1 MDHNSQEPAL
11 GTSVK
16 KVSWVTTLGYGS
28 GDFGFNL
35 YFAGL
40 NLYLLYYYTDV
51 LNIAP
56 AVAGLI
62 IMLPV
67 IWDGVSDPLM
77 GWIVTRTRSRFGKFR
92 PYILFG
98 APLMGFSFVGMFAAP
113 IWFPDHVVIAC
124 LVTHMIF
131 RTAYTVASVP
141 YSSLAAALTHN
152 SQERGTMA
160 GVRMMAAM
168 TGGVVTAS
176 TMLELANY
184 FGNGDLR
191 AGFVQVAIVYGLLS
205 SAMMVVIFLTTS
217 EEITLAKPRNLTS
230 RQTLSFLRRNAA
242 FWILCGASLVGVIGS
257 AIGGKSIVYYINYYA
272 GHPDRVSEVMSIGIL
287 GAGIGIPLWTLAA
300 RHLSKRWVWVIGASG
315 AVSLNLA
322 LFFFDV
328 KAVTTLSALAFC
340 NGIMG
345 GAVAV
350 MFWSMLP
357 DTVEYGQW
365 RSGVRDDGIVFGLS
379 QLISKAGSGLG
390 VGMIGLLLSAIGYTA
405 GVDQSADTL
414 QGIRASA
421 FLIPAAASAL
431 SALVILTYPLDT
443 KLHSRI
449 VRGLQRREG
458 INLGGKGQKE
468 IVAG

>member
-1 MDHNSQEPAL
+1 
-11 GTSVK
+11 
-16 KVSWVTTLGYGS
+16 
-28 GDFGFNL
+28 
-35 YFAGL
+35 
-40 NLYLLYYYTDV
+40 
-51 LNIAP
+51 
-56 AVAGLI
+56 
-62 IMLPV
+62 
-67 IWDGVSDPLM
+67 
-77 GWIVTRTRSRFGKFR
+77 
-92 PYILFG
+92 
-98 APLMGFSFVGMFAAP
+98 
-113 IWFPDHVVIAC
+113 
-124 LVTHMIF
+124 
-131 RTAYTVASVP
+131 
-141 YSSLAAALTHN
+141 
-152 SQERGTMA
+152 MA

-217 EEITLAKPRNLTS
+217 EEITLAKPRKLTS

-328 KAVTTLSALAFC
+328 KAVSTLSALAFC
-340 NGIMG
+340 NGVMG

-449 VRGLQRREG
+449 VRGLQRREA

>member
-1 MDHNSQEPAL
+1 MSKSKPLDLTLQAKPAPNDA
-11 GTSVK
+11 K
-16 KVSWVTTLGYGS
+16 RVSWITTVGYGS

-40 NLYLLYYYTDV
+40 NLYLLYYYTDI
-51 LNIAP
+51 LNIDP

-67 IWDGVSDPLM
+67 IWDGISDPLM

-98 APLMGFSFVGMFAAP
+98 APFMGLSFVGMFAAP
-113 IWFPDHVVIAC
+113 IWFPDHVVVAC
-124 LVTHMIF
+124 LVTHTIF

-141 YSSLAAALTHN
+141 YSSLAAALTHD

-160 GVRMMAAM
+160 GIRMIAAM
-168 TGGVVTAS
+168 IGGIVTAA
-176 TMLELANY
+176 TMLELARY
-184 FGNGDLR
+184 FGNGDMR
-191 AGFVQVAIVYGLLS
+191 QGFVQVAIVYGLLS
-205 SAMMVVIFLTTS
+205 SAMMVIIFLTTS
-217 EEITLAKPRNLTS
+217 QEVSLVSSKTVTS
-230 RQTLSFLRRNAA
+230 RQTLSFLRHNRA

-272 GHPDRVSEVMSIGIL
+272 GHPESVSDVMSIGIL
-287 GAGIGIPLWTLAA
+287 GAGIGIPIWTVVA

-315 AVSLNLA
+315 ASLLNLA
-322 LFFFDV
+322 LFLFDV
-328 KAVTTLSALAFC
+328 KDVSTLSALAFC
-340 NGIMG
+340 NGLIG

-405 GVDQSADTL
+405 GIEQSAATL

-431 SALVILTYPLDT
+431 SVLVILFYPLDAQ
-443 KLHSRI
+443 LHARI
-449 VRGLQRREG
+449 VRGLARR
-458 INLGGKGQKE
+458 NLSTTNN
-468 IVAG
+468 

>member
-1 MDHNSQEPAL
+1 
-11 GTSVK
+11 
-16 KVSWVTTLGYGS
+16 
-28 GDFGFNL
+28 
-35 YFAGL
+35 
-40 NLYLLYYYTDV
+40 
-51 LNIAP
+51 
-56 AVAGLI
+56 
-62 IMLPV
+62 MLPV

-217 EEITLAKPRNLTS
+217 EEITLAKPRKLTN
-230 RQTLSFLRRNAA
+230 RQTISFLRRNAA

-328 KAVTTLSALAFC
+328 KAVSTLSALAFC
-340 NGIMG
+340 NGVMG

-449 VRGLQRREG
+449 VRGLQRREA

>member
-1 MDHNSQEPAL
+1 MSAENSE
-11 GTSVK
+11 K
-16 KVSWVTTLGYGS
+16 KVSWVTTVGYGS

-51 LNIAP
+51 LNIDP

-113 IWFPDHVVIAC
+113 IWFPDHVVAAC

-168 TGGVVTAS
+168 VGGIVTAA
-176 TMLELANY
+176 TMLELASY
-184 FGNGDLR
+184 FGNGDMR
-191 AGFVQVAIVYGLLS
+191 QGFVQVAIAYGLLS

-217 EEITLAKPRNLTS
+217 QEVSLAKPHTVTNQ
-230 RQTLSFLRRNAA
+230 QTLSFLRHNRA
-242 FWILCGASLVGVIGS
+242 FWILCSASLVGVIGS

-272 GHPDRVSEVMSIGIL
+272 GHPDSVSDVMSIGIL
-287 GAGIGIPLWTLAA
+287 GAGVGIPLWTLVA
-300 RHLSKRWVWVIGASG
+300 RRLSKKSVWAVGASG
-315 AVSLNLA
+315 AVLLNLT
-322 LFFFDV
+322 LFLFDV

-340 NGIMG
+340 NGVVG

-390 VGMIGLLLSAIGYTA
+390 VGLIGLLLSAIGYTA
-405 GVDQSADTL
+405 GVNQTAETL

-421 FLIPAAASAL
+421 FLIPAAASTL
-431 SALVILTYPLDT
+431 SALIILLYPLDSQ
-443 KLHSRI
+443 LHSQI
-449 VRGLQRREG
+449 VSGLKRGESASSS
-458 INLGGKGQKE
+458 K
-468 IVAG
+468 

>member
-1 MDHNSQEPAL
+1 
-11 GTSVK
+11 
-16 KVSWVTTLGYGS
+16 
-28 GDFGFNL
+28 
-35 YFAGL
+35 
-40 NLYLLYYYTDV
+40 
-51 LNIAP
+51 
-56 AVAGLI
+56 
-62 IMLPV
+62 MLPV

-168 TGGVVTAS
+168 TGGVITAS

-328 KAVTTLSALAFC
+328 KAVSTLSALAFC
-340 NGIMG
+340 NGVMG

-405 GVDQSADTL
+405 GVDQSEDTL

-458 INLGGKGQKE
+458 INLVGRGQKE
-468 IVAG
+468 IVIG